1 MQIAETIAAM
11 RDALVAPVRA
21 GAAVGLVPTMGNLHD
36 GHLALV
42 REARRRVGDQGLV
55 AASIFVNRLQFGAGE
70 DFDKYPRTFE
80 RDCALLREAG
90 CDLLFAPDE
99 RAMYPEPQTFQVVP
113 DPALSGILEGGARTG
128 HFDGV
133 CTVVMKLFAICS
145 PTLAVFGK
153 KDYQQLMLIRRMV
166 AQFALPIEI
175 VAHDTVRDAD
185 GLAMSSRNG
194 YLTPAERAEAP
205 ALNRA
210 LAALVEAVRAARADA
225 KNPPFGLEAL
235 AALEDAALAGLRA
248 RGWQPDYLTVRRRRD
263 LLAPSPAELAGAE
276 PLVALGAA
284 RLGAPRLLDN
294 IEV

>member
-1 MQIAETIAAM
+1 M
-11 RDALVAPVRA
+11 RIEPTVAGMREALMAPSRIGA
-21 GAAVGLVPTMGNLHD
+21 GIGLVPTMGNLHD

-42 REARRRVGDQGLV
+42 HEARRRVGPDGLV

-70 DFDKYPRTFE
+70 DFDSYPRTFE
-80 RDCALLREAG
+80 RDCALLDEAG

-99 RAMYPEPQTFQVVP
+99 RQMYPEPQTFHVAP
-113 DPALSGILEGGARTG
+113 DPALAGVLEGEARAG

-133 CTVVMKLFAICS
+133 CTVVMKLFSIAR

-166 AQFALPIEI
+166 EQFALPIEI
-175 VAHDTVRDAD
+175 VAHDTIREAD

-194 YLTPAERAEAP
+194 YLAAAERVEAHE
-205 ALNRA
+205 LNRA
-210 LAALVEAVRAARADA
+210 LRGLVEAVRSARAGGA
-225 KNPPFGLEAL
+225 QPPLDVPRLAELEN
-235 AALEDAALAGLRA
+235 AAMAALRA
-248 RGWQPDYLTVRRRRD
+248 RGWQPDYLTVRRQRD
-263 LLAPSPAELAGAE
+263 LQPPSDEQLAGSE

-284 RLGAPRLLDN
+284 RLGTPRLLDN